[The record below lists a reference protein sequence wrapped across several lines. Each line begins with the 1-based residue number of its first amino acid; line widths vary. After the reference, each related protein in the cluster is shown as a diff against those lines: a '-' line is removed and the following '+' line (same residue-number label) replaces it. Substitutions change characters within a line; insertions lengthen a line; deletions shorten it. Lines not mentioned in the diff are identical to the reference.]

1 MHIHSVF
8 LNRNHV
14 IRRKFHGIID
24 YVNNGKVKGLKEV
37 ICAMNGQIL
46 HQNNR
51 IRRLLNLTNL
61 HIYKYIY
68 SLKAP

>member
-24 YVNNGKVKGLKEV
+24 YVNNGKVKGFERGYMRNEWPYFTSK
-37 ICAMNGQIL
+37 
-46 HQNNR
+46 
-51 IRRLLNLTNL
+51 
-61 HIYKYIY
+61 
-68 SLKAP
+68 